1 MRDLQNR
8 VIVIPGGS
16 GGVGRALARELA
28 GEKVKFALCSIDGDA
43 LAEQEKELGALGVD
57 VFSKVVDATDESQ
70 VGAFFADVESA
81 FGRMDI
87 LVNLPGLSRVGKI
100 WDMPVEDYDTIMDV
114 NLKGIFLCSKHFVPH
129 VSEDADAQIINI
141 GSMASKRAN
150 PNAPMYCTAK
160 AAVAM
165 FSSGLALQLKEKNI
179 RVTTMNPGPIDS
191 TFWGDRQ
198 VPREKFMKPDDV
210 AATIAF
216 VIRMNP
222 NVVFHDV
229 AFESFLF
236 FK

>member
-1 MRDLQNR
+1 MRALQDR
-8 VIVIPGGS
+8 VVVIPGAS

-28 GEKVKFALCSIDGDA
+28 SDKVKFAICSVDEAG
-43 LAEQEKELGALGVD
+43 LAEQEKELKGLGAD
-57 VFSKVVDATDESQ
+57 VFSKVVDATDEAQ
-70 VGAFFADVESA
+70 VKSFFDGVMSA

-100 WDMPVEDYDTIMDV
+100 WEMPVEDYDTIIDV

-129 VSEDADAQIINI
+129 VTQDADGLIVNI

-165 FSSGLALQLKEKNI
+165 FSSGLALQLIEKNI
-179 RVTTMNPGPIDS
+179 RVTTMNPGPINS
-191 TFWGDRQ
+191 TFWGNRE
-198 VPREKFMKPDDV
+198 VPREKFMQPDDV

-216 VIRMNP
+216 VVRMNP

>member
-1 MRDLQNR
+1 MRKLENA
-8 VIVIPGGS
+8 VIVIPGAS
-16 GGVGRALARELA
+16 GGVGRALAKELA
-28 GEKVKFALCSIDGDA
+28 KDGVKFAICSIDEAG
-43 LAEQEKELGALGVD
+43 LAEQKKELEGQGAD
-57 VFSKVVDATDESQ
+57 VLSKVVDATDEAQ
-70 VGAFFADVESA
+70 VKAFFDDVMSTY
-81 FGRMDI
+81 GRMDI

-100 WDMPVEDYDTIMDV
+100 WDMPVEDYDTIIDV

-129 VSEDADAQIINI
+129 VTEDANGLIVNI
-141 GSMASKRAN
+141 ASMASKRAN

-165 FSSGLALQLKEKNI
+165 FSDGLALQLKEKNI
-179 RVTTMNPGPIDS
+179 RVTTMNPGPINS
-191 TFWGDRQ
+191 TFWGNRE
-198 VPREKFMKPDDV
+198 VPREKFMQPVDV

-216 VIRMNP
+216 VVRMNP

>member
-1 MRDLQNR
+1 MRKLENA
-8 VIVIPGGS
+8 VIVIPGAS
-16 GGVGRALARELA
+16 GGVGRALAKELA
-28 GEKVKFALCSIDGDA
+28 KDGVKFAICSIDEAG
-43 LAEQEKELGALGVD
+43 LAEQKKELEGQGAD
-57 VFSKVVDATDESQ
+57 VLSKVVDATDEAQ
-70 VGAFFADVESA
+70 VKAFFDDVMSTY
-81 FGRMDI
+81 GRMDI

-100 WDMPVEDYDTIMDV
+100 WDMPVEDYDTIIDV

-129 VSEDADAQIINI
+129 VTEDANGLIVNI
-141 GSMASKRAN
+141 ASMASKRAN

-165 FSSGLALQLKEKNI
+165 FSDGLALQLKEKNV
-179 RVTTMNPGPIDS
+179 RVTTMNPGPINS
-191 TFWGDRQ
+191 TFWGNRD
-198 VPREKFMKPDDV
+198 VPREKFMQPVDV

-216 VIRMNP
+216 VVRMNP

>member
-1 MRDLQNR
+1 MRQLENA
-8 VIVIPGGS
+8 VIVIPGAS

-28 GEKVKFALCSIDGDA
+28 KDGVKFAICSIDEAG
-43 LAEQEKELGALGVD
+43 LAEQKTELEALGAD
-57 VFSKVVDATDESQ
+57 VFSKVVDAIDEAQ
-70 VGAFFADVESA
+70 VEAFFDDVMSTY
-81 FGRMDI
+81 GRMDI

-100 WDMPVEDYDTIMDV
+100 WDMPVEDYDTIIDV
-114 NLKGIFLCSKHFVPH
+114 NLKGVFLCSKHFVPH
-129 VSEDADAQIINI
+129 VTEDADGLIVNI

-165 FSSGLALQLKEKNI
+165 FSDGLALQLKEKNV
-179 RVTTMNPGPIDS
+179 RVTTMNPGPINS
-191 TFWGDRQ
+191 TFWGNRE
-198 VPREKFMKPDDV
+198 VPREKFMQPVDV

>member
-1 MRDLQNR
+1 MRELQDR
-8 VIVIPGGS
+8 VVVIPGGS
-16 GGVGRALARELA
+16 GGVGRALARALA
-28 GEKVKFALCSIDGDA
+28 PEGVRFAACSIDGDA
-43 LAEQEKELGALGVD
+43 LAEQKKEIEALGSD
-57 VFSKVVDATDESQ
+57 IFTKEVDATNEEEVKSFFDEVMSTY
-70 VGAFFADVESA
+70 
-81 FGRMDI
+81 GRMDI

-100 WDMPVEDYDTIMDV
+100 WDMPVEDYDTIVDV

-129 VSEDADAQIINI
+129 VAEDANALIVNI

-179 RVTTMNPGPIDS
+179 RVTTMNPGPINS
-191 TFWGDRQ
+191 PFWGDRQ
-198 VPREKFMKPDDV
+198 VPREKFMQPDDV

>member
-1 MRDLQNR
+1 MRKLENA
-8 VIVIPGGS
+8 VIVIPGAS
-16 GGVGRALARELA
+16 GGVGRALAKELA
-28 GEKVKFALCSIDGDA
+28 KDGVKFAICSIDEAG
-43 LAEQEKELGALGVD
+43 LAEQKKELEGQGAD
-57 VFSKVVDATDESQ
+57 VLSKVVDATDEAQ
-70 VGAFFADVESA
+70 VKAFFDEVMSTY
-81 FGRMDI
+81 GRMDI

-100 WDMPVEDYDTIMDV
+100 WDMPVEDYDTIIDV

-129 VSEDADAQIINI
+129 VTEDANGLIVNI
-141 GSMASKRAN
+141 ASMASKRAN

-165 FSSGLALQLKEKNI
+165 FSDGLALQLKEKNV
-179 RVTTMNPGPIDS
+179 RVTTMNPGPINS
-191 TFWGDRQ
+191 TFWGNRD
-198 VPREKFMKPDDV
+198 VPREKFMQPVDV

-216 VIRMNP
+216 VVRMNP

>member
-1 MRDLQNR
+1 MRKLENA
-8 VIVIPGGS
+8 VIVIPGAS
-16 GGVGRALARELA
+16 GGVGRALAKELA
-28 GEKVKFALCSIDGDA
+28 KDGVKFAICSIDEAG
-43 LAEQEKELGALGVD
+43 LAEQKKELEGQGAD
-57 VFSKVVDATDESQ
+57 VLSKVVDATDEAQ
-70 VGAFFADVESA
+70 VKAFFDDVMSTY
-81 FGRMDI
+81 GRMDI

-100 WDMPVEDYDTIMDV
+100 WDMPVEDYDTIIDV

-129 VSEDADAQIINI
+129 VTEDANGLIVNI
-141 GSMASKRAN
+141 ASMASKRAN

-165 FSSGLALQLKEKNI
+165 FSDGLALQLKEKNV
-179 RVTTMNPGPIDS
+179 RVTTMNPGPINS
-191 TFWGDRQ
+191 TFWGNRD
-198 VPREKFMKPDDV
+198 VPREKFMQPVDV